1 MKSSAEAR
9 LEVAKAKSEALQK
22 EAATESE
29 NSENIQPM
37 RSHEARMEMSDV
49 LEKMAKDGKFVV
61 SGKTGSKS
69 STHSPV
75 LSKQSTPISMTRKM
89 MNDIVLK
96 NII

>member
-1 MKSSAEAR
+1 MIVSTMKSSAEAR

-61 SGKTGSKS
+61 SGKTGQQ
-69 STHSPV
+69 V
-75 LSKQSTPISMTRKM
+75 LDSFTGVIKTIDA
-89 MNDIVLK
+89 NLDDEEDDE
-96 NII
+96 